1 MKGAKHRETGLDV
14 LEEILDLFFDNG
26 EVDCGA

>member
-14 LEEILDLFFDNG
+14 LDEIFDLFDLE

>member
-14 LEEILDLFFDNG
+14 LDELFDLFELG

>member
-1 MKGAKHRETGLDV
+1 MKGKHRETGLDV
-14 LEEILDLFFDNG
+14 LEELLELFHDNG

>member
-1 MKGAKHRETGLDV
+1 MKGKHRETGLDV